1 METLLLIE
9 IIITGLF
16 FAVLGIKELI
26 PKKNI
31 CAICFAV
38 ALTWI
43 ALLVLFW
50 KKMFSDPILIALLMG
65 QSIIGLFYLWENYVN
80 EKWLLF
86 RLPFLLTITTL
97 GYLSITGSIN
107 TSLLL
112 FLGILWLIFSFMYA
126 SKQNKKINSMVK
138 KVIQCCKKW

>member
-50 KKMFSDPILIALLMG
+50 KKMFSDPILIALL
-65 QSIIGLFYLWENYVN
+65 IPFITKYANPYLNIS
-80 EKWLLF
+80 F
-86 RLPFLLTITTL
+86 PFLLL
-97 GYLSITGSIN
+97 DLN
-107 TSLLL
+107 
-112 FLGILWLIFSFMYA
+112 
-126 SKQNKKINSMVK
+126 
-138 KVIQCCKKW
+138 